1 MGFQDDP
8 NVIQWH
14 LHLNRPPHEV
24 YEMLSTDDG
33 RAQFWAEEAIETRGV
48 IGFLFPNGARW
59 RGEILEEMSPHW
71 FSVRYYGGSTA
82 TFTLKE
88 DGSGGTD
95 LALTDQGVDPEH
107 RFVNG
112 SPVRDSGMP
121 VCARICAASGP
132 TTWWPGCCRCRWGR
146 SSGWPTYHL

>member
-59 RGEILEEMSPHW
+59 RGEILEEMSPHR
-71 FSVRYYGGSTA
+71 FSVRYYRGSTA

-107 RFVNG
+107 RSEVIAG
-112 SPVRDSGMP
+112 WVSVLMTLK
-121 VCARICAASGP
+121 AAVEYSVDLRNHDP
-132 TTWWPGCCRCRWGR
+132 DR
-146 SSGWPTYHL
+146 SWDEGYVEN